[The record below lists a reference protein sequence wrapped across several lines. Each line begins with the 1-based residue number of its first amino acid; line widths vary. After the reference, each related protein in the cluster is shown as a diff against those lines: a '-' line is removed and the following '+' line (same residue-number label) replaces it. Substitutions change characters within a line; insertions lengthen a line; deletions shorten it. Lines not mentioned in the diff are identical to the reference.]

1 MPHPVAVPKELLDF
15 IERGE
20 RFFVAGHRE
29 PDGDCVGSQLALSGA
44 LRRLGKQAFPCSAGP
59 FKRPEIMPYKDRFM
73 TPARLEK
80 KRRRG
85 RVSDRVIVL
94 DCSSLYR
101 AGDIAAA
108 AAGFP
113 LAVIDHHAVGRRQ
126 EGPPD
131 QVAYLNPAAPATA
144 FMVLDVIEAL
154 GLAPTGEEAE
164 FLLLGLCADT
174 GFFRHTGHESAE
186 TFEYAARMIRAGA
199 SPKRIYELMHGGKSL
214 GSRYLLG
221 RQLEKTR
228 SRFRGRLLVTTEDYE
243 DTQRFGLD
251 GRDSDSLYQLL
262 QTVAEVEAVVVIR
275 QETPD
280 TCAVGFRSKD
290 AVNVAAVAARFGGG
304 GHKNAAGASV
314 PGTIETVYP
323 AIIDA
328 FTEAFK

>member
-1 MPHPVAVPKELLDF
+1 M
-15 IERGE
+15 
-20 RFFVAGHRE
+20 AGHRE

-113 LAVIDHHAVGRRQ
+113 LAVIDHHAVGR
-126 EGPPD
+126 
-131 QVAYLNPAAPATA
+131 
-144 FMVLDVIEAL
+144 
-154 GLAPTGEEAE
+154 
-164 FLLLGLCADT
+164 LLLGLCAET